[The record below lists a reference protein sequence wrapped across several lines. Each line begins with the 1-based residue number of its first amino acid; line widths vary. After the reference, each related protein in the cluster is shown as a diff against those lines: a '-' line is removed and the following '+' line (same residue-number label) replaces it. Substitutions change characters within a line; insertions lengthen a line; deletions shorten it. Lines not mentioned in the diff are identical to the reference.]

1 MATALLTIAEISRT
15 LTIPESTLR
24 YRAKLFR
31 DFLPTKGTGRKKRF
45 CPECIERFSYISSQF
60 DKGLVAD
67 DIRRELEE
75 KYDEEVVAEVSES
88 KANPSKDTTLS
99 KQNVSISFEIKEL
112 IVPMMKV
119 IENQELIIS
128 ELRKQNKLI
137 GQDPVKKGFLQRLF
151 G

>member
-15 LTIPESTLR
+15 LSIPESTLR

-45 CPECIERFSYISSQF
+45 CQECIERFSYISTQF
-60 DKGLVAD
+60 DKGLVAE

-75 KYDEEVVAEVSES
+75 QYDEEVVAEVTDAKS
-88 KANPSKDTTLS
+88 KPSKDLSLS
-99 KQNVSISFEIKEL
+99 KQEVSMSFEIKEL

-119 IENQELIIS
+119 IENQEVIIA
-128 ELRKQNKLI
+128 ELRKQNQLI
-137 GQDPVKKGFLQRLF
+137 GQGPVKKGFLQKLF